1 MRPAISNSVLCL
13 NPYHMTGSQ
22 PPDYHSP
29 VWWHASHPDSS
40 LMYLSHSTPFQ
51 QACSMDML
59 LIVALALPLPTP
71 QAQQQQPPHHPAL
84 MMTMRRRRRMRK
96 QVCSSFYL
104 PHNLFATTLST
115 PYFFLVILNLKCTR
129 LFRHLYCPAYP
140 VSLLITAI
148 FLFPVWL
155 PSVTSTLPANAC
167 NQFTAHHQHHLLSN
181 RLIIFLPVG
190 PCHQPCRVHPLC
202 ATFPPLAF
210 ISPLSKYW
218 FHLLSVC
225 AHCSVLPSLKANM
238 KFFSLRKVAGK

>member
-1 MRPAISNSVLCL
+1 
-13 NPYHMTGSQ
+13 
-22 PPDYHSP
+22 
-29 VWWHASHPDSS
+29 
-40 LMYLSHSTPFQ
+40 MYLSHSTPFQ

-104 PHNLFATTLST
+104 PITFLLL
-115 PYFFLVILNLKCTR
+115 PYPLLIFLVILNLKCTR

-190 PCHQPCRVHPLC
+190 PCHQPCRVHPLR

-210 ISPLSKYW
+210 ISPLSKY
-218 FHLLSVC
+218 
-225 AHCSVLPSLKANM
+225 
-238 KFFSLRKVAGK
+238 